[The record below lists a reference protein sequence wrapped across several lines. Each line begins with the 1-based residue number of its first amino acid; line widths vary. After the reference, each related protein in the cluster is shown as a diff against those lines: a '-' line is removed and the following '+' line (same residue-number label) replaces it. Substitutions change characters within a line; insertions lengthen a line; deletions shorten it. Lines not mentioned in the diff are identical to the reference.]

1 MRESLNVTS
10 EKKFR
15 VISKGRVAQ
24 KQVKWMVGSLSRN
37 SIR

>member
-1 MRESLNVTS
+1 VFRE
-10 EKKFR
+10 FR
-15 VISKGRVAQ
+15 EPNAKCLGRVAQ